1 MPEYRTPPCV
11 FVVDDETVV
20 STTLAMILRNQ
31 GFNARAF
38 SDPVEA
44 LQAACETP
52 PDLVITDVAMPV
64 LSGIDLA
71 IQLRELCPDCKVL
84 LFSGFA
90 ATADVLQGA
99 RAKGHEF
106 ELLSKPIHP
115 TEILKKV
122 RSVFDGSRLLAS
134 H

>member
-1 MPEYRTPPCV
+1 MSEDRTQPCV
-11 FVVDDETVV
+11 FVVDDETVI

-38 SDPVEA
+38 DNPVEA
-44 LQAACETP
+44 LQAAYEMQ
-52 PDLVITDVAMPV
+52 PDLVITDVAMPM

-90 ATADVLQGA
+90 ATADLLQGA

-122 RSVFDGSRLLAS
+122 RSVFDGSRLVAS
-134 H
+134 N